1 MFYTIDSKFYRIH
14 QLLFIIPRIMCIA
27 NRGVYVTQWLMS
39 FTSNNKPL
47 TWIRTW
53 TPIWSAKISRH
64 LSINRGCLVGDKN
77 CLPFA
82 GAWFCPWFLV
92 VSVLVIILVIC
103 VVFFV
108 LFVFIL
114 CLVCWTLPISLDCL
128 FLIAPSVFS
137 KVYLSGQFV
146 I

>member
-1 MFYTIDSKFYRIH
+1 MLYTIDSKFYRIH

-27 NRGVYVTQWLMS
+27 NRGVYVTQWLMP

-47 TWIRTW
+47 MWIRTW
-53 TPIWSAKISRH
+53 TPTWSAKISRH

-77 CLPFA
+77 CLSFA
-82 GAWFCPWFLV
+82 GAWFYPRFLV

-128 FLIAPSVFS
+128 LLIAPSVFS